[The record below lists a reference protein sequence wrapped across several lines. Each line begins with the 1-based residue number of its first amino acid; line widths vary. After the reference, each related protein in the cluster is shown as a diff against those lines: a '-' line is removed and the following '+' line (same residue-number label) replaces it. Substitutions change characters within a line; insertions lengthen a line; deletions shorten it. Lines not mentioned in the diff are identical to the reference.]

1 MVGTMKRGTKTK
13 SMTFRVP
20 EELYEAM
27 AKVAEQRRSSVSYQ
41 LMLATDE
48 WIKKAQRQRVGVLD
62 WVLGDDVAAELAREA
77 GDRVGQVAP
86 AGR

>member
-27 AKVAEQRRSSVSYQ
+27 AEVAEQRRSSVSYQ
-41 LMLATDE
+41 LMLATEE
-48 WIKKAQRQRVGVLD
+48 WIKRAQWQRVGALD
-62 WVLGDDVAAELAREA
+62 RVLGDVAAELAREV

>member
-62 WVLGDDVAAELAREA
+62 RVLGDMEAELARQA
-77 GDRVGQVAP
+77 GDRAGQVAP
-86 AGR
+86 ADR